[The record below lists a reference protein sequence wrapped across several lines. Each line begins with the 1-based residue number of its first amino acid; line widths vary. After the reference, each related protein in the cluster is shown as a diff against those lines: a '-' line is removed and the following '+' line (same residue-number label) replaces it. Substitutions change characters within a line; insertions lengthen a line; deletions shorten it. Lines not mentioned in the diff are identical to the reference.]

1 MPCVGLSAGLL
12 GRALPGAIAGVRSRQ
27 ARAPAPHRLDN
38 LLALMSKLQSPP
50 QGMAPPHT

>member
-38 LLALMSKLQSPP
+38 FLALMSKLQ
-50 QGMAPPHT
+50 Q